1 LTPSSTAGTY
11 SLTAPKPGYGLRVLC
26 GVERAIAVLALAAL
40 IPFMPGIALIIFVLS
55 RRGPLVRHQRA
66 GWRGVPLAMLKLR
79 TMWNGQQRIGPFR
92 WIEDVS
98 GSIDE
103 AKSANDPRVTSRF
116 AAVCRRHSL
125 DELPQLWH
133 VAWGEM
139 SLVGPRPVTRR
150 ELELYYRESIGE
162 VLSVRPGM
170 TGLWQ
175 IMGRS
180 HLTYERRRRL
190 DLILVRKASARF
202 YLRILLRSLPVVVS
216 GDGAY

>member
-1 LTPSSTAGTY
+1 MSPTYPARTY
-11 SLTAPKPGYGLRVLC
+11 SLRQTKSGPGLRLL
-26 GVERAIAVLALAAL
+26 GGAERIFAAIALAAL
-40 IPFMPGIALIIFVLS
+40 APVLLAIALVIFLLC
-55 RRGPLVRHQRA
+55 RRGPLVRHQRV
-66 GWRGVPLAMLKLR
+66 GWKGAPLAMLKLR
-79 TMWNGQQRIGPFR
+79 TMWQAERDSSYFQ

-98 GSIDE
+98 GPVDE
-103 AKSANDPRVTSRF
+103 AKSGRDVRVTSRF
-116 AAVCRRHSL
+116 ASACRRYSL

-133 VAWGEM
+133 VARGEM

-150 ELELYYRESIGE
+150 EHETHYGEWTDE

-190 DLILVRKASARF
+190 DLILVRKASARL
-202 YLRILLRSLPVVVS
+202 YLHILLRSLPVVIS

>member
-1 LTPSSTAGTY
+1 M
-11 SLTAPKPGYGLRVLC
+11 LC
-26 GVERAIAVLALAAL
+26 GVERVLAALALAGLAPVL
-40 IPFMPGIALIIFVLS
+40 LVIALIIFVLS

-66 GWRGVPLAMLKLR
+66 GWKGAPLAMLKLR
-79 TMWNGQQRIGPFR
+79 TMWKEERQSRMMGRFQ

-98 GSIDE
+98 GPVDDV
-103 AKSANDPRVTSRF
+103 KSRRDARVTSRF
-116 AAVCRRHSL
+116 AALCRRYSI

-133 VAWGEM
+133 VARGEM
-139 SLVGPRPVTRR
+139 SLVGPRPVTRG
-150 ELELYYRESIGE
+150 ELEAYYGEWTDE

-190 DLILVRKASARF
+190 DLILVRKASAGF